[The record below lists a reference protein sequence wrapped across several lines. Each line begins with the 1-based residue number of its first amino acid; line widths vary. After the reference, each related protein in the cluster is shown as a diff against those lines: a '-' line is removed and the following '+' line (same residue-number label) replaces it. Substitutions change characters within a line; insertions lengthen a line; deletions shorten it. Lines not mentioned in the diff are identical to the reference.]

1 MTAASASETPDTLTR
16 FLAILI
22 DGVVAGVLSSI
33 PLIGGLGGIL
43 GAAYFV
49 VRDGLELD
57 VMNERSLGKHVMD
70 LRVERLDGQSM
81 DIEASVRR
89 NWMWGIGTVS
99 SAVASFPQFGP
110 FFSIPLAVFGLAV
123 GLYEAYRVL
132 TREDGRRWGD
142 ELAET
147 RVVKA

>member
-1 MTAASASETPDTLTR
+1 MA
-16 FLAILI
+16 
-22 DGVVAGVLSSI
+22 VVAGVLSSI

-99 SAVASFPQFGP
+99 SAVASFPLFGP

>member
-99 SAVASFPQFGP
+99 SAVASFPLFGP

>member
-1 MTAASASETPDTLTR
+1 MTAASTSETPDTLTR

-22 DGVVAGVLSSI
+22 DGVVAGILSSI
-33 PLIGGLGGIL
+33 PLIGGLGGVL

-49 VRDGLELD
+49 VRDGLDLD
-57 VMNERSLGKHVMD
+57 VMDGRSLGKHLMD

-99 SAVASFPQFGP
+99 SAVASFPLFGP
-110 FFSIPLAVFGLAV
+110 VFSIPLAVFGMAV

-147 RVVKA
+147 QVVKA